1 MNGCSSTKTKTGIAD
16 GLKAPREHR
25 HGEKRSRAR
34 VILKNSS
41 ALGLSTV
48 VGKLFYF
55 LLFILIGRYL
65 GPSDLGK
72 FTFALSFVAMFAVVN
87 DLGLNILAVR
97 EVAKE
102 EDLAGKY
109 LGNIAAIKVVLGM
122 VALALVM
129 LFVNLMGYPQD
140 NIRIVL
146 LMGVAALLTAVSNG
160 MRWVFQAYQRLEY
173 ESLVSV
179 VQNILYFCLGFLA
192 ISLGLGVYGVGF
204 SQIAV
209 GILVVLF
216 TWILLKKGFLKVKF
230 EIDLDFWKKILR
242 KSVPFALM
250 LVFTGL
256 YLNADTVLLSKFK
269 GDQAVGLYN
278 AANRLVL
285 AGKMIP
291 GVIIPALFPV
301 MAEISRAGQ
310 SEFNNFLEKSSIL
323 MFSLALPVAVAI
335 TILAGKTI
343 GLLYGAG
350 FVGSVLCLQILVW
363 GMFFMYIS
371 IVLGFGLIA
380 KGKQKTNTVITG
392 IGLGISLILNLLLIP
407 GFGNIGTSIAVLSTE
422 FSVLMMGL
430 FFSRKYF
437 GLRLSGVYPSVL
449 KVILATS
456 VMTIGIFLMKDLHLF
471 LIVGVGGLI
480 YLGSLFALRGLCG
493 YDFYRLRELIL
504 AR

>member
-1 MNGCSSTKTKTGIAD
+1 MS
-16 GLKAPREHR
+16 H
-25 HGEKRSRAR
+25 SRAY
-34 VILKNSS
+34 VILRNSG

-87 DLGLNILAVR
+87 DLGLSVLAVR
-97 EVAKE
+97 DVATKRE
-102 EDLAGKY
+102 LAGKY
-109 LGNIAAIKVVLGM
+109 LANIAALKAVLG
-122 VALALVM
+122 LLGLGFVM
-129 LFVNLMGYPQD
+129 LFVNLMGYPPD

-146 LMGVAALLTAVSNG
+146 LMGLAALFTTVSNG

-173 ESLVSV
+173 ESIVSV
-179 VQNILYFCLGFLA
+179 VQNLLYFTFGLVAIHLGF
-192 ISLGLGVYGVGF
+192 GVYGVGY

-209 GILVVLF
+209 GVFIVLFAWILV
-216 TWILLKKGFLKVKF
+216 KKKLLKVKF
-230 EIDLDFWKKILR
+230 EIDLDFWKGVLR

-250 LVFTGL
+250 LVFTSL

-335 TILAGKTI
+335 TILAEKTI

-350 FVGSVLCLQILVW
+350 FAGSVLCLQILVW

-407 GFGNIGTSIAVLSTE
+407 RFGNIGTSIAILTTE
-422 FSVLMMGL
+422 LSVLMMVVL
-430 FFSRKYF
+430 FAKRYF
-437 GLRLSGVYPSVL
+437 NLRLLNVSPHVL

-480 YLGSLFALRGLCG
+480 YVGSLLSLRGLCG
-493 YDFYRLRELIL
+493 YDIGRLRELIL